1 MMVVVVVVVVVV
13 WSGTDP
19 REAKQESGREIRCRY
34 KCIA

>member
-19 REAKQESGREIRCRY
+19 REAKQDAKSG
-34 KCIA
+34 ADTSA